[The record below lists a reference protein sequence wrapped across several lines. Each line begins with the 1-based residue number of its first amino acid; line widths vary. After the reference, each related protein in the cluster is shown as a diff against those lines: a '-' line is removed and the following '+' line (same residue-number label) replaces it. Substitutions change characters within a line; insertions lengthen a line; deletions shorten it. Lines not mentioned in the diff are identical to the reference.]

1 MASLPLSTTPNPPNS
16 PIKPF
21 ESFKKY
27 RSSETHLPGKVKSSQ
42 ILRKSYINRISSL
55 CKEGL
60 LHEAFSVLTQMEH
73 DDLYIGPE
81 VYGEL
86 LQGCLYDR
94 RFFQA
99 EDLFL
104 RQLKPNVFSWAA
116 MIGMHCRLGFYG
128 KALMDFCQMLESGI
142 FPDNFAVPNAL
153 KASSALQWIGFG
165 KGIHGYVWK
174 MGFASCVY
182 VLSSL
187 VDFYG
192 KCGALEDANNLF
204 EEMPERTVISW
215 NSMLVGFVH
224 NGLNEE
230 AMELFYA
237 MRTEGVHPTRVS
249 IASFLS
255 ASANLGAV
263 EEGRQGHAIAV
274 LSGLQLDNILGSSI
288 INFYCKIGLVEEA
301 EIVFNEM
308 VERDVVT
315 WNLLISGYLQDGQID
330 KALYTCCQ
338 MKSQNFKLDSVTL
351 TSIIMACANSCKL
364 ELGKV
369 GHGYSI
375 RNGIESDTAVACSIV
390 GLYASCG
397 RIGDARQVFR
407 AAITRDLALWNAMIS
422 AYAHFGMSSEA
433 LKLFY
438 QMQLE
443 GVPPNVVSWN
453 STILGFL
460 RNGKFSEAQD
470 MFSQMQLTGVRPNL
484 TTWATLISGLAQ
496 NGFLYE
502 AINLYG
508 QMQEE
513 GRRPCS
519 MIVVGVL
526 LACTNAVALH
536 YGMVIHGHIIRQGLL
551 SSISVTTSLIDM
563 YVKCGQGNIA
573 DSIKFCSNEPLM
585 YSAVTSDSG
594 LQRK

>member
-128 KALMDFCQMLESGI
+128 KALMVFCQMLESGI

-187 VDFYG
+187 EDFYG

-308 VERDVVT
+308 VGRDVVT

-338 MKSQNFKLDSVTL
+338 MKSQNFKFDSVTL

-369 GHGYSI
+369 WHGYSI

-443 GVPPNVVSWN
+443 GVPPNVNLNWRAEIQLILHPHLYTRI
-453 STILGFL
+453 ST
-460 RNGKFSEAQD
+460 S
-470 MFSQMQLTGVRPNL
+470 T
-484 TTWATLISGLAQ
+484 
-496 NGFLYE
+496 
-502 AINLYG
+502 
-508 QMQEE
+508 
-513 GRRPCS
+513 
-519 MIVVGVL
+519 
-526 LACTNAVALH
+526 
-536 YGMVIHGHIIRQGLL
+536 
-551 SSISVTTSLIDM
+551 
-563 YVKCGQGNIA
+563 
-573 DSIKFCSNEPLM
+573 
-585 YSAVTSDSG
+585 
-594 LQRK
+594 